1 MDLSQWLVTRRLMWR
16 TDQYHDDVIKWK
28 HFLRYWPF
36 VHKGHW
42 RRALMFSLIWAWIND
57 WVNSREAGD
66 LRRRRAH
73 CDVILMITMITWI
86 KGDVINDAFLH
97 WLNTDSERMK
107 WSTHELWLR
116 LWFTIEITSWWAR
129 WRLKSPTSRLFT
141 QPFVQAQIKEIV
153 KAPSHWPLWGEFTG
167 DGEFPAQ
174 KASNVEIIWWQ
185 FDDVIIRRWCY
196 CCGKNRQINDNG

>member
-42 RRALMFSLIWAWIND
+42 RGALMFSLIWAWIND
-57 WVNSREAGD
+57 WVNSRVAGD

-86 KGDVINDAFLH
+86 KGNVINDAFLH

-107 WSTHELWLR
+107 WYHSPLMVPGASIDVCVCVCVIMACLWLGW
-116 LWFTIEITSWWAR
+116 LWTG
-129 WRLKSPTSRLFT
+129 LCLF
-141 QPFVQAQIKEIV
+141 
-153 KAPSHWPLWGEFTG
+153 S
-167 DGEFPAQ
+167 
-174 KASNVEIIWWQ
+174 
-185 FDDVIIRRWCY
+185 
-196 CCGKNRQINDNG
+196 